1 MSTENVA
8 SPRDIMHYE
17 SDIWA
22 IADLLLAASIKQ
34 SDFPTYMMPFFA
46 LVMLEGRMLN
56 AMKEVQKAKTLLTI
70 ENGFWPELTK
80 KANVNLFSL
89 I

>member
-1 MSTENVA
+1 MNNDTA
-8 SPRDIMHYE
+8 PIRDIMHYE

-46 LVMLEGRMLN
+46 FIL
-56 AMKEVQKAKTLLTI
+56 A
-70 ENGFWPELTK
+70 
-80 KANVNLFSL
+80 
-89 I
+89 